1 MGERAWE
8 QIETDYVEGTLSIC
22 AIARRHGLSEATIR
36 KRAKS
41 LGWQR
46 RGRTPPALEG
56 NRGDAAAEAGSADP
70 EAIRGKHRRAV
81 LRLNRLHDNLA
92 DKAAGLVEAA
102 GSVRE
107 LADAA
112 AAIERLGRIA
122 ERLIALERQVFGLD
136 DVAAAEIGDGL
147 AETLRKARERAGLP
161 PV

>member
-8 QIETDYVEGTLSIC
+8 QIEKDYIEGKLSIC
-22 AIARRHGLSEATIR
+22 AIARQYGLSEATVR
-36 KRAKS
+36 KRAKT

-46 RGRTPPALEG
+46 NGRTAPPPRPIGEG
-56 NRGDAAAEAGSADP
+56 ESDP

-81 LRLNRLHDNLA
+81 LRLNRLHDDLA
-92 DKAAGLVEAA
+92 DKAVGLVEAA
-102 GSVRE
+102 ASVRE

-136 DVAAAEIGDGL
+136 DTTAAEISDDL
-147 AETLRKARERAGLP
+147 AEALRKARERAGLP
-161 PV
+161 PA